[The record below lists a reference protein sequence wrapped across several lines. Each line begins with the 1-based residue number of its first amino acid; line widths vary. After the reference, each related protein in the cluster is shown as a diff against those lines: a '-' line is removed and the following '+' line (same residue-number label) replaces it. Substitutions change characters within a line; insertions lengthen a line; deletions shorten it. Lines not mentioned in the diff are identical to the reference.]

1 MPHSTLEVFNL
12 SKAFQKQML
21 FENVNLQIH
30 SGEICALVGKNG
42 MGKTIFLKCILGY
55 EPFDDGEVTIAG
67 HQLNN
72 REQIR
77 LHSAYIPSD
86 GHDLCDLLTPLEY
99 YRFIIAV
106 YQLPEKETLLY
117 ASDLSVQ
124 LGIESHL
131 ERLMKELSF
140 GTKKK
145 ALLLGALLYDPALLI
160 CDEIFEGLDQS
171 SVEAVISLFQERAR
185 NNRSVLFT
193 THLQDLLEAVSTV
206 VYRIENNQIMQIAK

>member
-117 ASDLSVQ
+117 ASELSVQ

>member
-42 MGKTIFLKCILGY
+42 IGKTIFLKCILGY

-106 YQLPEKETLLY
+106 YQLPERETLHY
-117 ASDLSVQ
+117 ASNLSVQ

-171 SVEAVISLFQERAR
+171 SVEAVISLFKERAR

>member
-1 MPHSTLEVFNL
+1 MPHSTLEVSNL
-12 SKAFQKQML
+12 SKAFQKQSL

-67 HQLNN
+67 HYLNN

-117 ASDLSVQ
+117 ASELSVQ

>member
-42 MGKTIFLKCILGY
+42 IGKTIFLKCILGY

-86 GHDLCDLLTPLEY
+86 GHDLCDLLTPQEY

-106 YQLPEKETLLY
+106 YQLPEKETLHY

>member
-42 MGKTIFLKCILGY
+42 IGKTIFLKCILGY

-77 LHSAYIPSD
+77 MHSAYIPSD

-99 YRFIIAV
+99 YHFIIAV
-106 YQLPEKETLLY
+106 YQLPEKETLHY
-117 ASDLSVQ
+117 ASNLSVQ

>member
-42 MGKTIFLKCILGY
+42 IGKTIFLKCILGY

-106 YQLPEKETLLY
+106 YQLPERETLHY
-117 ASDLSVQ
+117 ASNLSVQ